1 MAFSNP
7 DQLLAPPVQAQPAPT
22 AQAQQSNATAVL
34 TKENLSNGD
43 PANYELIAFISHM
56 GESTAVSIYCAPTLF
71 SQELNCSRTA
81 PGYVTLISK
90 VARA

>member
-7 DQLLAPPVQAQPAPT
+7 DQLLAPPVQAQPAAQT

-34 TKENLSNGD
+34 SKENLSNGD

-56 GESTAVSIYCAPTLF
+56 GESTAVSIDLF
-71 SQELNCSRTA
+71 
-81 PGYVTLISK
+81 
-90 VARA
+90 RADIV